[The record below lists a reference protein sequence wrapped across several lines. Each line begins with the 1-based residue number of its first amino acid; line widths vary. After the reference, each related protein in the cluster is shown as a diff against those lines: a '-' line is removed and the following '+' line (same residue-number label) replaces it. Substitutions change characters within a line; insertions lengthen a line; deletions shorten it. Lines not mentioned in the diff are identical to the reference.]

1 LQRSTVEPKTNG
13 ERLSWATVIG
23 FGQLAVPLAF
33 AGLPIAVFV
42 SKFYAEDLK
51 INIETV
57 GLILLIARLADF
69 LVDPIIGYAS
79 DRTTWSLGR
88 RRTWVLLGAPVFAL
102 GVFMLFLPPP
112 GATETH
118 LLIWIAVFYLGWTM
132 ITIPYGAWGAEL
144 SGDYNER
151 SRITGVRE
159 IFTLVGLALA
169 GAIPVIVGVGAAAG
183 AMNGGGYWQAMQM
196 LGLTIIALTPVGVA
210 IMFWSTPEP
219 AYGEAKHVSV
229 WKGAQAA
236 LTNIPFLRLF
246 GATLAVRIA
255 SRAAEVLFL
264 FYLVDAVGLTKA
276 QGNHFPLALIVSA
289 IVFAPLWIWL
299 GGTITKHKA
308 LSIAMM
314 IGVGVFATLPLLQGL
329 GYWPN
334 LILFGLLGAAFSAP
348 YTLGQSIAADVVDLD
363 SLKTHEP
370 RAGLLISFFGLAIKG
385 GDAVGAGF
393 ALMLVG
399 YLGFDSSTTV
409 KTAEAI
415 NALTTVFVALPIAFY
430 VPAIA
435 LLWTFPITPEV
446 QRRIRRLVERRVL
459 RKLRREANGK
469 PARSIHMNVLARQTH
484 K

>member
-1 LQRSTVEPKTNG
+1 LQKSTTNTPATAD
-13 ERLSWATVIG
+13 RLPWLTILG
-23 FGQLAVPLAF
+23 FGQLAIPLAF

-51 INIETV
+51 IDVATV
-57 GLILLIARLADF
+57 GLILLVARLADF
-69 LVDPIIGYAS
+69 IVDPIIGYAS

-102 GVFMLFLPPP
+102 GIFMLFMPPP
-112 GATETH
+112 DAGATY

-169 GAIPVIVGVGAAAG
+169 GAIPVLVGVGAAAG
-183 AMNGGGYWQAMQM
+183 AVNGGGYWHAMEV
-196 LGLTIIALTPVGVA
+196 LGWTIVLLTPIGVA

-219 AYGEAKHVSV
+219 PYGEAQHVSA
-229 WKGAQAA
+229 WKGVQAA
-236 LTNIPFLRLF
+236 LTNLPFLRLF
-246 GATLAVRIA
+246 GATLFVRIA

-299 GGTITKHKA
+299 GGKITKHKA
-308 LSIAMM
+308 LSLAML
-314 IGVGVFATLPLLQGL
+314 IGVGVFALLPLAQAG
-329 GYWPN
+329 GYWAN
-334 LILFGLLGAAFSAP
+334 MVLFAALGAAFSAP

-385 GDAVGAGF
+385 GDALGAGF

-399 YLGFDSSTTV
+399 YLGFDSSV
-409 KTAEAI
+409 AAKTPEAI
-415 NALTTVFVALPIAFY
+415 NALTIVFSALPIAFY
-430 VPAIA
+430 VPAIL
-435 LLWTFPITPEV
+435 LLWSFPITPDV

-459 RKLRREANGK
+459 RKLRRDANGS
-469 PARSIHMNVLARQTH
+469 PRQAVRTT
-484 K
+484 

>member
-1 LQRSTVEPKTNG
+1 LQQRSTPEVANG
-13 ERLSWATVIG
+13 NGKRLPWLTVLG
-23 FGQLAVPLAF
+23 FGQLAIPLAF

-57 GLILLIARLADF
+57 GLILLVARLADF
-69 LVDPIIGYAS
+69 IVDPIIGYAS

-102 GVFMLFLPPP
+102 GVYMLFLPPP
-112 GATETH
+112 DATETH

-183 AMNGGGYWQAMQM
+183 AVDGGGYWNAMAV
-196 LGLTIIALTPVGVA
+196 LGLTIVALTPVGIA

-219 AYGEAKHVSV
+219 PYGSTQHVSV
-229 WKGAQAA
+229 WKGAKAA
-236 LTNIPFLRLF
+236 LTNLPFLRLF

-276 QGNHFPLALIVSA
+276 EGNHFPLALIVSA

-308 LSIAMM
+308 LSLAMI
-314 IGVGVFATLPLLQGL
+314 IGVAVFATLPMLQEA

-334 LILFGLLGAAFSAP
+334 MALFACLGAVFSAP

-385 GDAVGAGF
+385 GDAIGAGF

-399 YLGFDSSTTV
+399 WLGFTSGVEV
-409 KTAEAI
+409 KSEEALF
-415 NALTTVFVALPIAFY
+415 ALTTVFSWLPIAFY
-430 VPAIA
+430 VPAIL

-459 RKLRREANGK
+459 RKIRRDSNQT
-469 PARSIHMNVLARQTH
+469 PAPAARKT
-484 K
+484 

>member
-1 LQRSTVEPKTNG
+1 MQRPTTSVPAATD
-13 ERLSWATVIG
+13 RLPWLTILG
-23 FGQLAVPLAF
+23 FGQLAIPLAF

-51 INIETV
+51 IDVATV
-57 GLILLIARLADF
+57 GLILLVARLADF
-69 LVDPIIGYAS
+69 IVDPIIGYAS

-88 RRTWVLLGAPVFAL
+88 RRTWVLLGAPVFAF
-102 GVFMLFLPPP
+102 GIYMLFMPPRD
-112 GATETH
+112 ATELY

-159 IFTLVGLALA
+159 IFTLVGLAIA
-169 GAIPVIVGVGAAAG
+169 GAIPVIVGTGAAAG
-183 AMNGGGYWQAMQM
+183 VVGGGGYWHAMEV
-196 LGLTIIALTPVGVA
+196 LGWTIVALTPIGVA

-236 LTNIPFLRLF
+236 LTNLPFLRLF
-246 GATLAVRIA
+246 TATLFVRIA

-299 GGTITKHKA
+299 GGRITKHKA
-308 LSIAMM
+308 LSLAML
-314 IGVGVFATLPLLQGL
+314 IGVGVFALLPLAQAG
-329 GYWPN
+329 GYWAN
-334 LILFGLLGAAFSAP
+334 MALFAALGAAFSAP

-385 GDAVGAGF
+385 GDALGAGF

-399 YLGFDSSTTV
+399 YLGFDSSVAT
-409 KTAEAI
+409 KTPEAI
-415 NALTTVFVALPIAFY
+415 SALTLVFSALPIAFY
-430 VPAIA
+430 VPAIL
-435 LLWTFPITPEV
+435 LLWSFPITPEL

-459 RKLRREANGK
+459 RKLRLQANRT
-469 PARSIHMNVLARQTH
+469 P
-484 K
+484 

>member
-1 LQRSTVEPKTNG
+1 MQRSMASLNTND
-13 ERLSWATVIG
+13 RLSWLTIAG

-51 INIETV
+51 ISIETV
-57 GLILLIARLADF
+57 GFILLVARLADF
-69 LVDPIIGYAS
+69 IVDPIIGYAS

-88 RRTWVLLGAPVFAL
+88 RRTWILLGAPVFAL
-102 GVFMLFLPPP
+102 GVYMLFLPPP
-112 GATETH
+112 DAGATH

-169 GAIPVIVGVGAAAG
+169 GAIPVLVGTGASAG
-183 AMNGGGYWQAMQM
+183 SSGGYWSAMAV
-196 LGLTIIALTPVGVA
+196 LGWTIIALTPVGVG
-210 IMFWSTPEP
+210 IMFASTPEP
-219 AYGEAKHVSV
+219 AYATTQHVSV
-229 WKGAQAA
+229 WKGAKAA
-236 LTNIPFLRLF
+236 ISNLPFLRLF
-246 GATLAVRIA
+246 FATLFVRVA

-264 FYLVDAVGLTKA
+264 FYMVDAVGLSKA
-276 QGNHFPLALIVSA
+276 EGNHFPLALIVSA
-289 IVFAPLWIWL
+289 IAFAPLWIWL
-299 GGTITKHKA
+299 GGTITKHRA

-314 IGVGVFATLPLLQGL
+314 IGVCVFVLLPFLQHA
-329 GYWPN
+329 GYLPN
-334 LILFGLLGAAFSAP
+334 LLLFAVLGAAFSAP

-385 GDAVGAGF
+385 GDAIGAGF
-393 ALMLVG
+393 ALILVG
-399 YLGFDSSTTV
+399 WLGFDSASSV
-409 KTAEAI
+409 KSPEAI
-415 NALTTVFVALPIAFY
+415 AALTNVFSFLPIAFY

-446 QRRIRRLVERRVL
+446 QRRIRNLAERR
-459 RKLRREANGK
+459 LRR
-469 PARSIHMNVLARQTH
+469 RS
-484 K
+484 

>member
-1 LQRSTVEPKTNG
+1 MQKSVQPAAPT
-13 ERLSWATVIG
+13 ERLPWLTVLG

-42 SKFYAEDLK
+42 SKFYTDDL
-51 INIETV
+51 NISIGTV
-57 GLILLIARLADF
+57 GAILLIARLADF
-69 LVDPIIGYAS
+69 IVDPIIGYAS
-79 DRTTWSLGR
+79 DRTTWNLGR
-88 RRTWVLLGAPVFAL
+88 RRTWVLLGAPVFML
-102 GVFMLFLPPP
+102 GVYMLFLPPRD
-112 GATETH
+112 ATEVH

-169 GAIPVIVGVGAAAG
+169 GAIPVLLSVFGGAAAADG
-183 AMNGGGYWQAMQM
+183 AGYWRTMEV
-196 LGLTIIALTPVGVA
+196 LGLTIVGLTPFGVA

-219 AYGEAKHVSV
+219 PYGEAKHVSV

-236 LTNIPFLRLF
+236 LANLPFLRLF
-246 GATLAVRIA
+246 AATFAVRIA

-264 FYLVDAVGLTKA
+264 FYLADAVGLVKS
-276 QGNHFPLALIVSA
+276 QRDQFPLTLIVSA

-299 GGTITKHKA
+299 GGVITKHKA
-308 LSIAMM
+308 LSLAMM
-314 IGVGVFATLPLLQGL
+314 MGVGVFVAMPFFQEA
-329 GYWPN
+329 GYLPN
-334 LILFGLLGAAFSAP
+334 LILFMVLGAAFSAP

-370 RAGLLISFFGLAIKG
+370 RAGLIISFFGLAIKG
-385 GDAVGAGF
+385 GDAIGAGF

-399 YLGFDSSTTV
+399 YLGFDAAASV
-409 KTAEAI
+409 KTPEAI
-415 NALTTVFVALPIAFY
+415 SALTIVFAALPIAFY

-459 RKLRREANGK
+459 RKIRREANGK
-469 PARSIHMNVLARQTH
+469 RARSIHMNLLARQTH

>member
-1 LQRSTVEPKTNG
+1 MQRLAVEMKPG
-13 ERLSWATVIG
+13 DRMSWLTILG

-57 GLILLIARLADF
+57 GLILLVARLADF

-88 RRTWVLLGAPVFAL
+88 RRTWVLLGAPVFML
-102 GVFMLFLPPP
+102 GVYMLFLPPP
-112 GATETH
+112 GADETH

-169 GAIPVIVGVGAAAG
+169 GAIPVIVGVASAAE
-183 AMNGGGYWQAMQM
+183 GGGYWNAMAV
-196 LGLTIIALTPVGVA
+196 LGWTIVILTPFGVA
-210 IMFWSTPEP
+210 IMFASTPEP
-219 AYGEAKHVSV
+219 PYGSTEHVSV
-229 WKGAQAA
+229 WKGAKAA
-236 LTNIPFLRLF
+236 ISNLPFLRLF
-246 GATLAVRIA
+246 FATFFVRIA

-264 FYLVDAVGLTKA
+264 FYMVDAVGLTKA
-276 QGNHFPLALIVSA
+276 QGNHFPLALIIAA

-299 GGTITKHKA
+299 GGRITKHKA
-308 LSIAMM
+308 LSIAML
-314 IGVGVFATLPLLQGL
+314 IGVGVFATLPLLQGF

-334 LILFGLLGAAFSAP
+334 LALFALLGAAFSDP

-363 SLKTHEP
+363 SLRTHEP

-399 YLGFDSSTTV
+399 YLGFSSGV
-409 KTAEAI
+409 VEKSPEAI
-415 NALTTVFVALPIAFY
+415 SALTYVFSLLPIIFY
-430 VPAIA
+430 LPAIA
-435 LLWTFPITPEV
+435 LLWSFPITPEV
-446 QRRIRRLVERRVL
+446 QRRIRSLVEHRAKRAFRPQDQTPL
-459 RKLRREANGK
+459 QSIDTTA
-469 PARSIHMNVLARQTH
+469 PALQNQR
-484 K
+484 

>member
-1 LQRSTVEPKTNG
+1 VQRATSNANPSD
-13 ERLSWATVIG
+13 RLSWLTILG

-57 GLILLIARLADF
+57 GLILLVARLADF
-69 LVDPIIGYAS
+69 IVDPIIGYAS

-88 RRTWVLLGAPVFAL
+88 RRTWVLLGAPIFAF
-102 GVFMLFLPPP
+102 GIYMLFLPPP
-112 GATETH
+112 GADETH

-169 GAIPVIVGVGAAAG
+169 GAIPVIVGTGAVEGTAG
-183 AMNGGGYWQAMQM
+183 SGGYWNAMAV
-196 LGLTIIALTPVGVA
+196 LGWTIIALTPVGVA
-210 IMFWSTPEP
+210 IMFASTPEP
-219 AYGEAKHVSV
+219 PYGSTQHVSV
-229 WKGAQAA
+229 WKGAKAA
-236 LTNIPFLRLF
+236 ISNLPFLRLF
-246 GATLAVRIA
+246 FATLFVRVA

-264 FYLVDAVGLTKA
+264 FYMVDAVGLTKA
-276 QGNHFPLALIVSA
+276 QGNHFPLVLIVSA

-299 GGTITKHKA
+299 GGVITKHKA
-308 LSIAMM
+308 LSLAMM
-314 IGVGVFATLPLLQGL
+314 MGVGVFATLPFLQAS

-334 LILFGLLGAAFSAP
+334 LILFAVLGAAFSAP

-363 SLKTHEP
+363 SLKTNEP

-393 ALMLVG
+393 ALILVG
-399 YLGFDSSTTV
+399 FLGFDSASTV
-409 KTAEAI
+409 KSPESI
-415 NALTTVFVALPIAFY
+415 SALTNVFSLLPIAFY

-446 QRRIRRLVERRVL
+446 QRRIRKLIEQRLL
-459 RKLRREANGK
+459 RAPRKA
-469 PARSIHMNVLARQTH
+469 
-484 K
+484 